1 MKVVHPYGMRAAT
14 LSGHIVYLEP
24 GVVTELPAALAT
36 LALGHGASVVEHDE
50 PAEVKAETIP
60 VTHVDIPHTPAPVP
74 APETDHDK
82 LVRIMKDM
90 IERGSKDEFRADKQP
105 KNAVLNRLFGK
116 VVTEEL
122 RDAAWKEA
130 TTVVEAPAPEQP
142 AA

>member
-36 LALGHGASVVEHDE
+36 LALGHGAHPVDE
-50 PAEVKAETIP
+50 ESPVDAPPIP
-60 VTHVDIPHTPAPVP
+60 EPVAITSVDIPHTPAPVP

-130 TTVVEAPAPEQP
+130 TTVVEALTE
-142 AA
+142 